1 MIKPRQIGQ
10 AYDTITHMWQSDDF
24 NRENGIAA
32 HKRALEFANGK
43 GRALDIGCGCTG
55 RFIELLK
62 SNGFELEGLDI
73 STKMIALAKERHP
86 DVTFYHQDVCEGK
99 LPTTYDF
106 ITAWDSIWHIPLEQQ
121 VPVLTKIVESLNAG
135 GVFIFSFGGTNEPGE
150 HTDDFMGP
158 EVYYSSLGTNEF
170 LKLFM
175 ELGCIIRHLEFDQHP
190 ELHTYLIVE
199 KGL

>member
-1 MIKPRQIGQ
+1 MKPRQIGQ
-10 AYDTITHMWQSDDF
+10 AYDTITHMWQSEGF
-24 NRENGIAA
+24 NRENGISA
-32 HKRALEFANGK
+32 HKRALDFAKAK

-55 RFIELLK
+55 RFIDLLEE
-62 SNGFELEGLDI
+62 NGFVPEGLDI

-86 DVTFYHQDVCEGK
+86 DATFHYQDICEGK
-99 LPTTYDF
+99 LPSKYDF

-121 VPVLTKIVESLNAG
+121 VPVLTKIVDSLNAG
-135 GVFIFSFGGTNEPGE
+135 GVFIFSFGGTNEAGE

-158 EVYYSSLGTNEF
+158 EVYYSSLGTNGF

-190 ELHTYLIVE
+190 ELHTYLIIE
-199 KGL
+199 KSA